1 MQLILTL
8 KEKPTMLEEKKTQRA
23 NLESRRTEIFLVAL
37 VLILSF
43 LLTALE
49 WDTSLS
55 DMADDEPMEDLI
67 EDIDISKLKKDHDM
81 VAAISHTDNPAKVTN
96 VKPSE
101 MIASNSQTQP
111 TTSKLVVGDG
121 QAETPEAKVE
131 EVKPPTMQ
139 EKEDEP
145 EGFKV
150 VEQLPEFPGGATAFM
165 KWITTNLKY
174 PRTAQNA
181 KIKGRV
187 VVSFLVD
194 KDGSTRNLR
203 LEKSTDGVL
212 GAAVIQTMKKMPKWK
227 PGTQNGHPCTAMIAV
242 PINFEI

>member
-23 NLESRRTEIFLVAL
+23 NLESRRTEIFLVAM

-49 WDTSLS
+49 WDSSLT

-67 EDIDISKLKKDHDM
+67 EDIDIRKLKKDHDM
-81 VAAISHTDNPAKVTN
+81 VAAISHTDNPVEVTN

-101 MIASNSQTQP
+101 MTVSSSQTQP

-121 QAETPEAKVE
+121 QAENPEAKVE

>member
-1 MQLILTL
+1 
-8 KEKPTMLEEKKTQRA
+8 MLEEKKSEKA
-23 NLESRRTEIFLVAL
+23 DIESRRTEIFLVAL
-37 VLILSF
+37 VLILSC

-49 WDTSLS
+49 WDTSIA

-67 EDIDISKLKKDHDM
+67 EDIDINKLKKDHDM
-81 VAAISHTDNPAKVTN
+81 VAAISHTDNPAEVTN

-101 MIASNSQTQP
+101 MIATSSQTQP

-131 EVKPPTMQ
+131 EVKPQTM
-139 EKEDEP
+139 ETKEEEP

-150 VEQLPEFPGGATAFM
+150 VEVLPEFPGGATAFM
-165 KWITTNLKY
+165 KWLTSNLKY
-174 PRTAQNA
+174 PRSAQNA

-187 VVSFLVD
+187 VVSFIVD
-194 KDGSTRNLR
+194 KDGTTKNLR
-203 LEKSTDGVL
+203 LEKSTDKIL
-212 GAAVIQTMKKMPKWK
+212 GAEVIKTMNKMPKWK
-227 PGTQNGHPCTAMIAV
+227 PGTQNGKPCKAMIAV